1 MTAQLDGSIRLRH
14 DQCNVSSTIIDP
26 AVRLTSDV
34 EELTDAGYRMRVMCW
49 CGLAFER
56 WVTRDAEDRDLLR
69 SRLLA
74 FPN

>member
-14 DQCNVSSTIIDP
+14 APYNVIAAIIDP

-34 EELTDAGYRMRVMCW
+34 
-49 CGLAFER
+49 
-56 WVTRDAEDRDLLR
+56 
-69 SRLLA
+69 RLLA